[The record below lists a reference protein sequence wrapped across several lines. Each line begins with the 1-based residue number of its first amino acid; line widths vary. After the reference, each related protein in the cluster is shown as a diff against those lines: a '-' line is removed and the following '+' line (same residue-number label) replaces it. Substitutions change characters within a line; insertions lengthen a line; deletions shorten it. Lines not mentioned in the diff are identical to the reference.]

1 MIRRPP
7 RSTRTDTLF
16 PYTTLFRSDD
26 IALVERQV
34 AVVVIVRVRAPAL
47 ADRDQIRIARLDAP
61 GAAERDAVVQLQVET
76 GDIVG
81 IRPGRR
87 TENESGGAGDEAF
100 LDYGFHLEISS
111 FLLRAGARI
120 ADLQHGAVG
129 CGECCGF
136 TLHFTGHEIGR
147 AHV

>member
-1 MIRRPP
+1 MKSVYDIRISDWGSNV
-7 RSTRTDTLF
+7 ST
-16 PYTTLFRSDD
+16 SD
-26 IALVERQV
+26 L
-34 AVVVIVRVRAPAL
+34 VIVRVRAPAL

-100 LDYGFHLEISS
+100 LDYGFHLEI
-111 FLLRAGARI
+111 
-120 ADLQHGAVG
+120 
-129 CGECCGF
+129 
-136 TLHFTGHEIGR
+136 GR
-147 AHV
+147 ASCRERLCQYV

>member
-1 MIRRPP
+1 MRI
-7 RSTRTDTLF
+7 
-16 PYTTLFRSDD
+16 SDWSSD
-26 IALVERQV
+26 VCSSDL
-34 AVVVIVRVRAPAL
+34 
-47 ADRDQIRIARLDAP
+47 
-61 GAAERDAVVQLQVET
+61 
-76 GDIVG
+76 IVG

-120 ADLQHGAVG
+120 AALQHGAVG

-136 TLHFTGHEIGR
+136 TLHFTGHVQRRGGAQDR
-147 AHV
+147 TVVTGGKAHDDVARRIAGKHLERKSKRLGKECVSTCR